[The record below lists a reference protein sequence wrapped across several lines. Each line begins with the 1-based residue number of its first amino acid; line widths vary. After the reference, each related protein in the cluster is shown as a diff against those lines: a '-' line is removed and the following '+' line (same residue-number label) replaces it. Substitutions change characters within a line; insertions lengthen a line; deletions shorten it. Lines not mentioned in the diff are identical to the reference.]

1 MPSPGDLYTAPASK
15 VDYELVRAFVLNAEE
30 ASLFSES
37 ATFEAK
43 EKRDKG
49 NVAEAVA
56 ALSNTDGGVVLVGV
70 KDKDATGE
78 DRIVGVPKSEHDAL
92 ASNLHALL
100 PEAMPEIIPV
110 AMPDG
115 QRLVLVL
122 RVDADAVPHPV
133 MVSGKVLI
141 RIAGH
146 SIPVDRRRV
155 LDLVARDQANPGTEQ
170 ARMNVE
176 RRPWQPKDIA
186 LWPDGTDGREA
197 QLRSGVLR
205 IAGGLELPRRVL
217 DRPWLGLA
225 ARQAALDAINNSPLR
240 SSPNWFLTSWDTVEA
255 RATDLRLLAK
265 EVPQGTYRVQSGAY
279 LHIADRRL
287 SMLVGFRWVD
297 GAGFGDAIG
306 MEHLYHA
313 MLGAMITVASTCAH
327 VARAAGVAEPSNP
340 LAWEGWLQPDNDLAV
355 TDVVSFGGLRPDG
368 ADEHRTARFP
378 SARAAGTSA
387 DDLDALAR
395 DWLTYWLLDMGKL
408 GPRDFEQWIAGWPRP
423 DFLRMPVLA
432 LPAKSRDGNRMLKV
446 AGDPARA
453 AGPARNAPQSQE
465 QT

>member
-15 VDYELVRAFVLNAEE
+15 VDYELVRAFVLNAEQ

-37 ATFEAK
+37 PTFEVK

-56 ALSNTDGGVVLVGV
+56 ALSNTDGGVILVGV

-92 ASNLHALL
+92 AGNLHALV

-141 RIAGH
+141 RISGH
-146 SIPVDRRRV
+146 SVPADRRRV
-155 LDLVARDQANPGTEQ
+155 LDLAARDQATPGTEQ
-170 ARMNVE
+170 ARMSVE

-186 LWPDGTDGREA
+186 LWPKDDSGKEA
-197 QLRSGVLR
+197 RLRSGVLR

-225 ARQAALDAINNSPLR
+225 ARQAALDSLNNSPLR
-240 SSPNWFLTSWDTVEA
+240 SSPDWHLTTWDTVEA
-255 RATDLRLLAK
+255 RATDLRFLAK
-265 EVPQGTYRVQSGAY
+265 EVPQGIYRVQAGSY
-279 LHIADRRL
+279 LHLADRRL
-287 SMLVGFRWVD
+287 SMLVGFRWAD
-297 GAGFGDAIG
+297 GAGFGDAIAL
-306 MEHLYHA
+306 EHLHHA
-313 MLGAMITVASTCAH
+313 MLGAMITIASTCAH
-327 VARAAGVAEPSNP
+327 VARAAGVAEPSDP
-340 LAWEGWLQPDNDLAV
+340 LPGEGWLQPDNGLAV
-355 TDVVSFGGLRPDG
+355 ADVVSFGGLRPADG
-368 ADEHRTARFP
+368 DEPRTSHFP
-378 SARAAGTSA
+378 SARAAGTST
-387 DDLDALAR
+387 DDLDSLAR
-395 DWLTYWLLDMGKL
+395 DWLTYWLLDMGRL
-408 GPRDFEQWIAGWPRP
+408 ARVDFEQWIAGWTRP

-432 LPAKSRDGNRMLKV
+432 
-446 AGDPARA
+446 
-453 AGPARNAPQSQE
+453 
-465 QT
+465 

>member
-1 MPSPGDLYTAPASK
+1 MSSPRDLYIAPASK

-37 ATFEAK
+37 PTFEAK

-49 NVAEAVA
+49 NIAEAVA
-56 ALSNTDGGVVLVGV
+56 ALSNTDGGVILVGV

-92 ASNLHALL
+92 ANNLHALI
-100 PEAMPEIIPV
+100 PGAMPEIVPV
-110 AMPDG
+110 AMPGG
-115 QRLVLVL
+115 QKLVLVL
-122 RVDADAVPHPV
+122 RVDADAVSHPV

-141 RIAGH
+141 RIPGH
-146 SIPVDRRRV
+146 SIPADRRRV
-155 LDLVARDQANPGTEQ
+155 LDLAARDQASPGSEQ
-170 ARMNVE
+170 ARMSVE

-186 LWPDGTDGREA
+186 LWPEDSDGKEA
-197 QLRSGVLR
+197 RLRSGVLR
-205 IAGGLELPRRVL
+205 IVGGLELPRRVL

-225 ARQAALDAINNSPLR
+225 ARQAALDALNNSPLR

-265 EVPQGTYRVQSGAY
+265 EVSQGTYRVQGGAC
-279 LHIADRRL
+279 LHLADRRL

-297 GAGFGDAIG
+297 GSGFGDAIA

-313 MLGAMITVASTCAH
+313 MLGAMITIACTCAH
-327 VARAAGVAEPSNP
+327 AARASGVAEPSNP
-340 LAWEGWLQPDNDLAV
+340 LAWEGWLQPENDLAV
-355 TDVVSFGGLRPDG
+355 TDVVSFGGLRPENG
-368 ADEHRTARFP
+368 NEYTAAYFP
-378 SARAAGTSA
+378 SARAGGTST

-408 GPRDFEQWIAGWPRP
+408 GRVDFEHWIAGWTRP
-423 DFLRMPVLA
+423 DFLHMPVLG
-432 LPAKSRDGNRMLKV
+432 LPAK
-446 AGDPARA
+446 AGT
-453 AGPARNAPQSQE
+453 GI
-465 QT
+465 